1 MTTAS
6 VSCTIV
12 SAPPIGASAAECDD
26 LSELLNNACATLS
39 AMDMRQ
45 SLQVIV
51 SAHDVLA
58 RRLRGDIEQ
67 TQLALIKGAVLQ
79 LARGVDEL
87 VEILRHQEASDAAG
101 ALSCRQKTARF
112 RSPGKS
118 KIPPTARA

>member
-1 MTTAS
+1 MTTDK

-12 SAPPIGASAAECDD
+12 SAPPIGASTAECDD
-26 LSELLNNACATLS
+26 LAELLNNGCATLT

-51 SAHDVLA
+51 SVHDVLA
-58 RRLRGDIEQ
+58 RRPRGDMER
-67 TQLALIKGAVLQ
+67 TQLALIKHAALQ
-79 LARGVDEL
+79 LARTVDEL
-87 VEILRHQEASDAAG
+87 VEVLPRQEASDVAG

-118 KIPPTARA
+118 KLPPAAAA